1 MLREKKK
8 KKKIKRLELR
18 LSEEQYL
25 MMKRKAANFPTMTDF
40 VVNAIDDFDENG
52 GIAKVDLINSWSVK
66 LGSFKSD
73 LARIGNNVNQ
83 IAHFLNIQ
91 RVQDTSDKYSENIDS
106 RIAEVNELM
115 ELLKCI
121 NIQQSALVDKIIFNK

>member
-1 MLREKKK
+1 MVRKKK
-8 KKKIKRLELR
+8 EKKKIKRLELR

-25 MMKRKAANFPTMTDF
+25 MMKRKSANFPTMTDF

-52 GIAKVDLINSWSVK
+52 GIAKVDLINSWSAE

-91 RVQDTSDKYSENIDS
+91 KVQDASGQYSEDIDS
-106 RIAEVNELM
+106 RINEVSELM

-121 NIQQSALVDKIIFNK
+121 NTQQSILVNKIILDR